1 MSLCAAT
8 YLSTLSGPE
17 YCVFTNY
24 TYAGPKDMG
33 IIPLIFWPHVCIV
46 SNTHEVE
53 PSQPFLVSSRN
64 APQRCVTTLKTKR
77 LQGRLT

>member
-1 MSLCAAT
+1 M
-8 YLSTLSGPE
+8 
-17 YCVFTNY
+17 
-24 TYAGPKDMG
+24 D

-64 APQRCVTTLKTKR
+64 APQRCVTTLKNETATR
-77 LQGRLT
+77 ETNLSED